1 VARVPVPDDRFS
13 RLCAHH
19 KPKNEMPAVL
29 TVTDIAGLVRGAH
42 EGKGLGNEF
51 LSNIQAVDAIY
62 HVTRAFKDKKIEHV
76 EGEVDPVRDL
86 QIISEEL
93 IAKDLALVTKSVE
106 ALKKVVDRGIDKSK
120 KPVYDVMV
128 RVQEWLEAGKD
139 IREGDWLPT
148 DIPILNELQLLSAKP
163 IVYLVNIAT
172 KDVEEGKNKWFKKIK
187 EWCSERSPGAPVI
200 PFSAAFEAKWEAM
213 SEDERKAAREKKQDS
228 QLPKIIV
235 TGYHALKLVH
245 YFTVGPDEVRA
256 WTLREGTLAPQA
268 AGVIHGD
275 FEKCF
280 ISVVQYNYADFVEHE
295 SEQGVQA
302 AGKLLTK
309 GKSYVVQDGDILFFK
324 HNAGGAGKKK

>member
-1 VARVPVPDDRFS
+1 
-13 RLCAHH
+13 
-19 KPKNEMPAVL
+19 VL
-29 TVTDIAGLVRGAH
+29 TVTDIAGLVKGAH

-51 LSNIQAVDAIY
+51 LANIQAVDAIY

-93 IAKDLALVTKSVE
+93 VAKDIALVNKQVE
-106 ALKKVVDRGIDKSK
+106 TLKKVVDRGIDKQK
-120 KPVYDVMV
+120 KPIYDAMLKI
-128 RVQEWLEAGKD
+128 QAWLEEGRD
-139 IREGDWLPT
+139 VREGDWTPT
-148 DIPILNELQLLSAKP
+148 EIPILNELQLLTAKP
-163 IVYLVNIAT
+163 IVYLVNIAL
-172 KDVEEGKNKWFKKIK
+172 KDVEEGKNKWFKKMK
-187 EWCSERSPGAPVI
+187 DWCKDRSPGAPII

-213 SEDERKAAREKKQDS
+213 SEDERKAAKEKKQET
-228 QLPKIIV
+228 QLPKIII
-235 TGYHALKLVH
+235 TGYHALKLIH

-256 WTLREGTLAPQA
+256 WTIREGLQAPAA

-275 FEKCF
+275 FEKFF
-280 ISVVQYNYADFVEHE
+280 ISAVQYNYADFVQYG

-309 GKSYVVQDGDILFFK
+309 GKSYVIIDADILFFK